1 MPIDSNVTRNI
12 ATLEYQKFGRIFD
25 DTRFPPITAVLPG
38 YDGVPVPQVWPKYAV
53 LTYDIGQNGGPDPIN
68 SLPFGNNA
76 ATDAFGRLRTAVP
89 DTIHNCKQTYD
100 NAPLIYNTATVAGG
114 VAIYDNANSS
124 TVMQVSA
131 NGDAVIRQ
139 TRLYCNY
146 QPGKSQLAFI
156 TFSMPDSTDLIYR
169 VGLFDGDTT
178 TPYTN
183 FHGFYFEK
191 NNDILSFNI
200 ANYGGGQSSQ
210 TVPQSAWN
218 IDKLDSFGPSKIT
231 LDTTKT
237 QILVLDFEWLGV
249 GRVRFGFCIDGII
262 YYAHAFNNANN
273 LLLPYLKDPNNPVRY
288 EIRSTGGA
296 GVMRQICSSV
306 MSEGGS
312 QDNGILYSCNTGVS
326 GIGTISSGTKAPIIN
341 IRLKADR
348 LSATLNVQDFNA
360 MAASTTNS
368 LVEIILNGT
377 VYAGPALS
385 FNPITNSNVEYSVC
399 EATNVLSGGTVLY
412 SGYFNKASN
421 TTSALSQSLFAIGSN
436 IDGTRDVLSVCIT
449 PYNGNERY
457 FASLNWLEF
466 L

>member
-1 MPIDSNVTRNI
+1 MPIDSNVSRNI
-12 ATLEYQKFGRIFD
+12 ATLEYQKFGRIYD
-25 DTRFPPITAVLPG
+25 DTRFPPITAILPG
-38 YDGVPVPQVWPKYAV
+38 YDGIPVPQVWPKYAV

-76 ATDAFGRLRTAVP
+76 STDAFGRLRTSVP

-156 TFSMPDSTDLIYR
+156 TFSMPDSAGLVSR

-178 TPYTN
+178 TPYAN
-183 FHGFYFEK
+183 PHGFYFE
-191 NNDILSFNI
+191 NNNGNLSVNI
-200 ANYGGGQSSQ
+200 ANYGGGESSQ
-210 TVPQSAWN
+210 TVPQSAWS
-218 IDKLDSFGPSKIT
+218 IDTLDGNGPSQIT
-231 LDTTKT
+231 LDVSKT
-237 QILVLDFEWLGV
+237 QILVIDYEWLGV
-249 GRVRFGFCIDGII
+249 GRVRYGFNINGIT
-262 YYAHAFNNANN
+262 YYVHAFNNANT
-273 LLLPYLKDPNNPVRY
+273 LIYPYLKDPNNPVRY

-312 QDNGILYSCNTGVS
+312 QNNGIIHSCNTSVS
-326 GIGTISSGTKAPIIN
+326 GIGNISAGQKAPIIN

-348 LSATLNVQDFNA
+348 LSASINIIDFA
-360 MAASTTNS
+360 TMAATTTNS

-377 VYAGPALS
+377 IVGSSLSYVDNSNSYIQYAICSA
-385 FNPITNSNVEYSVC
+385 TNSL
-399 EATNVLSGGTVLY
+399 TGGTIVY
-412 SGYFNKASN
+412 SSYFNKSSVAIA
-421 TTSALSQSLFAIGSN
+421 TLSQSLFSIGSK
-436 IDGTRDVLSVCIT
+436 IDGTRDVLSLCIT